1 MLLATLVFC
10 VEITLENKLAN
21 VTGNFSVLCRN
32 NTGNK
37 LANVTG
43 NFSVL
48 CRNNTGQQIGKC
60 YWQL

>member
-10 VEITLENKLAN
+10 VEITL
-21 VTGNFSVLCRN
+21 
-32 NTGNK
+32 GNK

-48 CRNNTGQQIGKC
+48 CRNNTGQQIGK
-60 YWQL
+60 YDWQI